1 MKSPR
6 EWPAGQRF
14 VYAEVS
20 SVCQFPNSFKSGL
33 TCLSCRMQHRP
44 YHAICKSHGTTSGP
58 RPSSN
63 ILKNQAIVNNP
74 RKPSFNRRP
83 SGASSHARSPKAA
96 TDEVTLFGLHAV
108 EAALANPTRRIIK
121 VMATENAA
129 RRLEPALQ
137 ARGVTPENVSP
148 RRLDQQLGAD
158 TVHQGV
164 ALETEYLPEPPIEDL
179 LEDAVTGRPLVILD
193 QVTDPHNV
201 GAILRSAA
209 AFGCAGLI
217 MTRRHSPPLNGTLAK
232 SASGA
237 LELVPVHLTQNLARL
252 LTQLKENGITVIG
265 LDGTAG
271 EILDDGTFTG
281 PVALILGAEGK
292 GLRALTAETCD
303 RLYRI
308 EAPGALTSLNVSNAA
323 AVSLHLLAMRRR
335 AQTAN

>member
-1 MKSPR
+1 M
-6 EWPAGQRF
+6 
-14 VYAEVS
+14 
-20 SVCQFPNSFKSGL
+20 
-33 TCLSCRMQHRP
+33 
-44 YHAICKSHGTTSGP
+44 
-58 RPSSN
+58 
-63 ILKNQAIVNNP
+63 NNP

-83 SGASSHARSPKAA
+83 RAATAHARSPKGA
-96 TDEVTLFGLHAV
+96 TEAVTLFGLHAV
-108 EAALANPTRRIIK
+108 EAALANPARRIHK
-121 VMATENAA
+121 VLATENAA
-129 RRLEPALQ
+129 RRLESALTS
-137 ARGVTPENVSP
+137 RGVTPETVTP
-148 RRLDQQLGAD
+148 RRLDQLLGAD

-164 ALETEYLPEPPIEDL
+164 ALETEHLPEPPLEAL
-179 LEDAVTGRPLVILD
+179 LEDTVRGRPLMILD

-237 LELVPVHLTQNLARL
+237 LELIPVHLTQNLARL

-265 LDGTAG
+265 LEGTSE
-271 EILDDGTFTG
+271 EILDEAVFPG
-281 PVALILGAEGK
+281 PVAVILGAEGK

-323 AVSLHLLAMRRR
+323 AVCLHLLAMRRR
-335 AQTAN
+335 AAK